1 MTEAGLRAKL
11 AEHLKDPPFH
21 EFLDLELVDLDGEAG
36 TVTIRMPFRR
46 EFQRSPKHKQIHG
59 GVIAALIDIAGD
71 YALAA
76 KLGGGVPTIDLRI
89 DYLRPVEN
97 SALLA
102 TARVV
107 RQGRTIGIVDIE
119 VSDESGR
126 LVAVGRGCYST
137 KVG

>member
-11 AEHLKDPPFH
+11 AESLKAPPFH
-21 EFLDLELVDLDGEAG
+21 EFLDLELVDLDGESG
-36 TVTIRMPFRR
+36 TVTLRMPFRR
-46 EFQRSPKHKQIHG
+46 EFQRSPKAKQIHG
-59 GVIAALIDIAGD
+59 GVIGALIDIAGD

-89 DYLRPVEN
+89 DFLRPAEDT
-97 SALLA
+97 ALLA

-119 VSDESGR
+119 VADEAGR
-126 LVAVGRGCYST
+126 LIAVGRGCYST